1 MNPNQSPDADS
12 EYQPPPLQR
21 GPVSPGGRML
31 LAGLR
36 PVWFAFKVLMVA
48 LAISLTVGQLVGLL
62 GFFLPGVKTWQ
73 LSWQLSGYGWVA
85 GAVLAIIGIPAGWV
99 KVGFSNQSKTA
110 VEKDPGTATFEP
122 AGLAG
127 RMAAGALFGAI
138 LFSFVAGLILLC
150 WVSLGQCPFLH
161 DSWKQALRMPAALA
175 SSDGGAGIQ
184 LTGDDALLPVLF
196 IFGALILG
204 AICGAILLIS
214 FRGGRVVW
222 TKGPFV
228 SRF

>member
-31 LAGLR
+31 LAGFR
-36 PVWFAFKVLMVA
+36 AVWFAVKVLMVA
-48 LAISLTVGQLVGLL
+48 LVISMAAGQFVGLL
-62 GFFLPGVKTWQ
+62 GFFLPAVKSWQ
-73 LSWQLSGYGWVA
+73 LSELSGYGWVA
-85 GAVLAIIGIPAGWV
+85 GAVLTIIGIPAGWV
-99 KVGFSNQSKTA
+99 EVRSGNQSKTA

-138 LFSFVAGLILLC
+138 LFSFVAGMILLC
-150 WVSLGQCPFLH
+150 WISLGRCPFLH

-204 AICGAILLIS
+204 AICGAILLVS
-214 FRGGRVVW
+214 FRGGRVIW